1 MPWIEPGEFG
11 RARAAH
17 EDARADQELAVLE
30 ERLAAGWMPEIA
42 AEAHRLQATLSAA
55 IARSGGRD
63 GALCNETAVGLV
75 GEAHGASFADWWA
88 EARGLDDRTAALVR
102 EAVIAAASMTMLEG
116 YVLGVRCAT
125 EQSPPA
131 PLPRARTPR
140 ELWPSRERATV
151 R

>member
-17 EDARADQELAVLE
+17 EDERADRELAVLE
-30 ERLAAGWMPEIA
+30 ERLAAGWAPEIA
-42 AEAHRLQATLSAA
+42 AEAHRLQETLSAA
-55 IARSGGRD
+55 IARTGGRD
-63 GALCNETAVGLV
+63 GAVCNETAVGLV

-88 EARGLDDRTAALVR
+88 EARGLDGHTAAVVR
-102 EAVIAAASMTMLEG
+102 EAVIAVASMTMLEG
-116 YVLGVRCAT
+116 YLLGVRCAS
-125 EQSPPA
+125 EDSLPP

-140 ELWPSRERATV
+140 EAWPAREWATA